1 MNYVVGGRSTDDDPL
16 VWHLAGSLKSKSNAQ
31 GEKFLDRGLGVGA
44 FPAKNGEKW
53 WMARSGE
60 IRKDV
65 FF

>member
-44 FPAKNGEKW
+44 FPAKMEEKKVDGKV
-53 WMARSGE
+53 RFE
-60 IRKDV
+60 RCV